1 MLEEQQLDV
10 DTSHLSIYLSA
21 PSLEEALSF
30 EQAHSLEEE
39 APSPEEPLSS
49 EETPSLETDAEEPS
63 AAAEEEQSAAASASA
78 EGRWLSPEPA
88 AITLETSLQQLPQK
102 RQRTPS
108 SHYASDSSEYNAGGG
123 SSSSSRKKAAKKK
136 KSSSSSSTAQPAI
149 DDADAGSKPAA
160 GASGPTAS
168 RMQGSRFR
176 FNPDQNTIMRQWLMS
191 HIDEPYPE

>member
-1 MLEEQQLDV
+1 MLEDQQLDV

-30 EQAHSLEEE
+30 EQAPSLEEE
-39 APSPEEPLSS
+39 APSPEEALSS

-63 AAAEEEQSAAASASA
+63 AAAEEEPSAAASASA
-78 EGRWLSPEPA
+78 PGRWLSPEAA
-88 AITLETSLQQLPQK
+88 AITLETSLQLPQK

-108 SHYASDSSEYNAGGG
+108 SHYTSDSSEYNAGGG
-123 SSSSSRKKAAKKK
+123 SSSRKKAAKRKR
-136 KSSSSSSTAQPAI
+136 SSSSGSAVQPA
-149 DDADAGSKPAA
+149 ADGADVGNKPRAGDSA
-160 GASGPTAS
+160 PTVS